1 MLRKQLLAGG
11 HFENSEDVLRLRSEL
26 WLSCS
31 FKEELMLQSEEFFM
45 ELIEEIEI
53 QATCPDCGKMTV
65 GILLNA
71 NCMHCNNS
79 EMQLG
84 CN

>member
-1 MLRKQLLAGG
+1 MADG
-11 HFENSEDVLRLRSEL
+11 HFQVLEDVHRLPSEL
-26 WLSCS
+26 WLSFS
-31 FKEELMLQSEEFFM
+31 FNEELMLQSEEFFM

-71 NCMHCNNS
+71 NCKHCS
-79 EMQLG
+79 DPEVLLERI
-84 CN
+84 